1 MTFEFIRASFSAHRV
16 NCMAMTIVEKIL
28 ARASGKAEV
37 KPGDLV
43 VVGVDTIVL
52 YDGNFFPAYWRDLT
66 SVKNPDSI
74 VVVFDHRVPAPD
86 RTCAKAH
93 DVGRKFVEQFGIKR
107 FHDVGKDQGISHVIV
122 AQHGYALPGTV
133 LVCSDSHTGSGG
145 AFNCAARGTGGPDI
159 IYALAKGE
167 TWFRV
172 GETVR
177 YDLTGNLRHGVS
189 AKDLFLHIATRYG
202 DHSNH
207 NVEFGG
213 PALAGLTIDARRTL
227 ATMGTELNADFTIF
241 EPDDAMLAYVRAR
254 SQMPFEAQYPD
265 PGAQYAA
272 RRVVDLDTIDPLV
285 ALPGKV
291 IENAIPVTE
300 VNRERIQQA
309 FIGSCANGNFD
320 DLAVAAAVV
329 KGRSV
334 APGVR
339 FLITPG
345 SQAIYRQAMKAG
357 LIETL
362 MEAGAVVTN
371 ATCGACQ
378 GGHMGVLGPNE
389 TCITAST
396 RNFSG
401 RMGDPSA
408 RIYMASPA
416 TVAASALTGFITHPG
431 EFLSESHRD

>member
-1 MTFEFIRASFSAHRV
+1 MP
-16 NCMAMTIVEKIL
+16 MTIVEKIL
-28 ARASGKAEV
+28 ARASGAEKV

-43 VVGVDTIVL
+43 VVGVDTVVL
-52 YDGNFFPAYWRDLT
+52 YDGNFFPAYWRDLKQ
-66 SVKNPDSI
+66 VKNPDSI

-93 DVGRKFVEQFGIKR
+93 EVGRAFVRQFGIKR
-107 FHDVGKDQGISHVIV
+107 FHDVGPTQGISHVIV

-167 TWFRV
+167 TWFRSV
-172 GETVR
+172 ASIR
-177 YDLTGNLRHGVS
+177 YDLTGTLNHGVS
-189 AKDLFLHIATRYG
+189 SKDLFLHIASVHG
-202 DHSNH
+202 DHANH

-213 PALAGLTIDARRTL
+213 PALRELSIDARRTL

-241 EPDDAMLAYVRAR
+241 EPDERMLDYVRERTTA
-254 SQMPFEAQYPD
+254 PFEPQYPD
-265 PGAQYAA
+265 ADCLYAD
-272 RRVVDLDTIDPLV
+272 RRILDLDKMEPLV

-291 IENAIPVTE
+291 INNAVGVSE
-300 VNRERIQQA
+300 VHSERIQQA

-320 DLAVAAAVV
+320 DLKIAADVVRGRKVAA
-329 KGRSV
+329 
-334 APGVR
+334 GVR

-345 SQAIYRQAMKAG
+345 SQAIYRQALKAG

-362 MEAGAVVTN
+362 MDAGAVVTN

-416 TVAASALTGFITHPG
+416 TVAASALTGVVTHPG
-431 EFLSESHRD
+431 EFLREGANA

>member
-1 MTFEFIRASFSAHRV
+1 MG
-16 NCMAMTIVEKIL
+16 MTIVEKIL
-28 ARASGKAEV
+28 ARASGLDRV
-37 KPGDLV
+37 RPGDLV
-43 VVGVDTIVL
+43 VVAVDTVVL
-52 YDGNFFPAYWRDLT
+52 YDGNFFPAYWRDIL
-66 SVKNPDSI
+66 SVKNPDNI

-93 DVGRKFVEQFGIKR
+93 GVGREFVKTFGIKR
-107 FHDVGKDQGISHVIV
+107 FHDIGMDQGISHVIV
-122 AQHGYALPGTV
+122 AEHGYARPGTV

-145 AFNCAARGTGGPDI
+145 AFNCAARGTGGPDV

-177 YDLTGNLRHGVS
+177 YDLMGDLQHGVS
-189 AKDLFLHIATRYG
+189 TKDVFLYIASRFQ
-202 DHSNH
+202 DHSNQ

-213 PALAGLTIDARRTL
+213 SALAGLSIDSRRTL

-241 EPDDAMLAYVRAR
+241 EPDDIMLSYVRER
-254 SQMPFEAQYPD
+254 TDIPFETHYPD
-265 PGAQYAA
+265 ADAEYAD
-272 RRVVDLDTIDPLV
+272 RRTIDLNKIEPLV

-291 IENAIPVTE
+291 IGNAIGVSNLKSE
-300 VNRERIQQA
+300 QIQQA

-320 DLAVAAAVV
+320 DLAIAAKVV
-329 KGRSV
+329 RGHRV

-339 FLITPG
+339 LLITPG
-345 SQAIYRQAMKAG
+345 SQAIYRQALKAG

-362 MEAGAVVTN
+362 MDAGAVVTN

-378 GGHMGVLGPNE
+378 GGHMGVLGPGE
-389 TCITAST
+389 VCITAST

-416 TVAASALTGFITHPG
+416 TVAASALTGYVTHPG
-431 EFLSESHRD
+431 EFLQEKLNA